1 MKRFVIPAIV
11 FAASSFALAVP
22 SMAAMELTAHSHS
35 AGWSVLQ
42 GPDASSYVA
51 DCYATNRTPGP
62 DERRVSGT
70 YATQAQA
77 NAAMGNIAA
86 CLPAVH
92 N

>member
-1 MKRFVIPAIV
+1 MKRLVIPAIALV
-11 FAASSFALAVP
+11 ASSFALSVP
-22 SMAAMELTAHSHS
+22 SMAAMERSTHET

-51 DCYATNRTPGP
+51 DCYASDRAPGP
-62 DERRVSGT
+62 DERRLSGPYT
-70 YATQAQA
+70 TEAQA

-86 CLPAVH
+86 CLPGIH